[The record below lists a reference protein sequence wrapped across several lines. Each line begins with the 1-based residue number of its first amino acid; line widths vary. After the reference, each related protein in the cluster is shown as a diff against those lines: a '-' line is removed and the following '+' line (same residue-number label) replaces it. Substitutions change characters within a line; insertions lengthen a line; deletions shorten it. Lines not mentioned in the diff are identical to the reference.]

1 MGQFQLAAR
10 QSEHRSRIA
19 TRPARI
25 HNDELPTIA
34 GLENHVHAGRARIM
48 EGDIRGQGIQRGPQ
62 SLNNR
67 DTHSVIA
74 SVQVAA
80 SHHHAHD

>member
-10 QSEHRSRIA
+10 QPEHRSWIT

-25 HNDELPTIA
+25 HNDELPAIA

-48 EGDIRGQGIQRGPQ
+48 EGDICGQGVQRAPQ
-62 SLNNR
+62 PLNNR
-67 DTHSVIA
+67 DTDSVIA

-80 SHHHAHD
+80 SHHHAHG